1 MSKRWLELSVGLMIV
16 AGLAALVALALQVSG
31 GNLSRNA
38 ENYTITALF
47 QNAAGL
53 GSKARVTMAGV
64 LVGEVVT
71 VAIDPNTLMAQVH
84 MKIRAEVNY
93 LSIDSS
99 ASILTAG
106 LLGEKYVGLTVGAE
120 EDVLVDGDMIE
131 DTQSAM
137 VLEEL
142 ISQFLLNV
150 GTDK

>member
-1 MSKRWLELSVGLMIV
+1 MSKRWLELSVGLMVV
-16 AGLAALVALALQVSG
+16 AGIAALVTLALQVSG
-31 GNLSRNA
+31 GNMSRSA
-38 ENYTITALF
+38 EHYSVTALF

-53 GSKARVTMAGV
+53 SPKARVTMAGV
-64 LVGEVVT
+64 TVGEVVA
-71 VAIDPNTLMAQVH
+71 VGIDANTLMAEVH
-84 MKIRAEVNY
+84 MKINSQVDY